1 MMPDYIEMFCG
12 MVDHGTDMT
21 DLPWA
26 LWQDI
31 AANMLFSYDPED
43 LDGVTLQ

>member
-12 MVDHGTDMT
+12 MVDYGTDMT
-21 DLPWA
+21 DLPWE

-31 AANMLFSYDPED
+31 AANMLFSYDPDD
-43 LDGVTLQ
+43 LDGVTIQ